1 MSRVSYYKLS
11 DKIVINEINGFMAK
25 KGDEKMN
32 EKLLHTPVG
41 VRDIYGKECLA
52 RHEIVSRIQ
61 KVIKSYAYSEV
72 ETPSFEYFDIFNMD
86 KGSAPSNE
94 MYKFFDRDNNTLVL
108 RPDITPSI
116 ARSAAKY
123 FPDEELPIR
132 LSYMGRTYKNE
143 PQHQGKLHETT
154 QIGCELIN
162 DDSSAADA
170 EMLACIVDIIKV
182 TGLKDFQIEIGEVE
196 FFNGII
202 EEAGIGKEEEEEIRK
217 LIQLRNFFGLT
228 EYVKNLDISD
238 KSKETLCSFDK
249 FFGGIE
255 MVDKA
260 EEYTSNEKALTAVGR
275 LRKVYNALKFYGY
288 EDCIGFDLGMLNGYG
303 YYTGIVFRAYTYG
316 TGSPVVLG
324 GRYNN
329 LLAKFGKDAPSIG
342 FAIMIDDLMMAISRQ
357 HIYVDTDT
365 NRALVIYEIENQKEA
380 VRLAEV
386 LRMRN
391 VEASLIRKS
400 KRHEISEYFKYAR
413 RYEFDRL
420 YIVKENE
427 EVEEHLVMSEEISL
441 LKDKYNDNKAGGTL

>member
-1 MSRVSYYKLS
+1 
-11 DKIVINEINGFMAK
+11 
-25 KGDEKMN
+25 
-32 EKLLHTPVG
+32 
-41 VRDIYGKECLA
+41 
-52 RHEIVSRIQ
+52 
-61 KVIKSYAYSEV
+61 
-72 ETPSFEYFDIFNMD
+72 
-86 KGSAPSNE
+86 
-94 MYKFFDRDNNTLVL
+94 
-108 RPDITPSI
+108 
-116 ARSAAKY
+116 
-123 FPDEELPIR
+123 
-132 LSYMGRTYKNE
+132 
-143 PQHQGKLHETT
+143 
-154 QIGCELIN
+154 
-162 DDSSAADA
+162 
-170 EMLACIVDIIKV
+170 MLACIVDIIKV

-255 MVDKA
+255 MLDKA